1 MPFLRGNKFND
12 SMNFNVIIFYSNKSK
27 DYLKLDGVISKKPVE
42 LKAECCEKYLKG
54 KRCKRCPCF
63 DLM

>member
-1 MPFLRGNKFND
+1 MI
-12 SMNFNVIIFYSNKSK
+12 FNVIIFYSNKSK
-27 DYLKLDGVISKKPVE
+27 DYLKLDGVISKEAVE